1 MKTPHVH
8 AEYICAWAAGNKIQ
22 RRRQV
27 SNGNAMQP
35 DIYWY
40 DDDNPEW
47 DPDEV
52 YRVKPAPAYPRSTL
66 EYQALCDIVN
76 VARKIGGSEGHE
88 TKLAL
93 YAADC
98 AIVHFI
104 ESGGIEKWQA
114 ECEAR
119 GGRD

>member
-40 DDDNPEW
+40 DDENPEW

-52 YRVKPAPAYPRSTL
+52 YRIKPSPAYPRSTL
-66 EYQALCDIVN
+66 GYQDLCDIVN
-76 VARKIGGSEGHE
+76 ETANDPSHEGHQ
-88 TKLAL
+88 TKIARL
-93 YAADC
+93 AADR
-98 AIVHFI
+98 AVAHFI
-104 ESGGIEKWQA
+104 ESGGIALWEK
-114 ECEAR
+114 ECEEH